1 MQQIQFANRV
11 KKTENRKNKKHVGK
25 PKILHDLD
33 RTPEEILK
41 KRVQKFLE
49 CHGYLPTAKSL
60 WKSPLED
67 ASLNEIQGHCPHP
80 FSVSGYFQ

>member
-11 KKTENRKNKKHVGK
+11 KKTENRNRKNKKHVGK

-60 WKSPLED
+60 
-67 ASLNEIQGHCPHP
+67 
-80 FSVSGYFQ
+80 